1 MKIRTQMMWAQA
13 LHTPLSSVLFL
24 LLLTSSSLF
33 FFLIS
38 LVSILVTSVAREER
52 ENERV
57 SGRGW
62 PMPNRCQ

>member
-1 MKIRTQMMWAQA
+1 MKIITQMMWAQA
-13 LHTPLSSVLFL
+13 PHTLLSSVLFL

-33 FFLIS
+33 FPDLA
-38 LVSILVTSVAREER
+38 VSILVTSVAREER
-52 ENERV
+52 ENETV

>member
-1 MKIRTQMMWAQA
+1 MKIITQMMRAQA
-13 LHTPLSSVLFL
+13 LHTLLSSVFFL
-24 LLLTSSSLF
+24 LLLASSRL

-38 LVSILVTSVAREER
+38 LVSILVTTVAREGR
-52 ENERV
+52 EKARV